1 MLVYDLIYNNR
12 SFYSNY
18 VWVIKQPPKIIFGQ
32 NSVNEFKFPEK
43 CLVITSKGTKSRGWL
58 DYSGLTNQIIFDD
71 VETNPSIETTQKII
85 SKFQNSDFTHIIG
98 IGGGSSMD
106 VAKFCAFKMN
116 KLKIMI
122 PTTFGS
128 GSEVTRI
135 SVLKVNGKKK
145 SFHDDK
151 IFADIAI
158 VDPIFIESSNE
169 NIIKNSAIDACAQC
183 TEAYDSKLSNIYTK
197 FICNEAFTRLED
209 GILNNNTENLVL
221 GSLLSGLGFGNSSTT
236 LGHGLS
242 YVYSNDGFSHGHALA
257 FTTTVSHEFNNSIF
271 YKRFLK
277 LVKKLNFQPIH
288 LNQNL
293 VDAANLIM
301 TDKKHLDPNPRVVTK
316 NTIIELLEKIN
327 AGHALD

>member
-1 MLVYDLIYNNR
+1 MYT
-12 SFYSNY
+12 
-18 VWVIKQPPKIIFGQ
+18 IKQPNQIIFGKY
-32 NSVNEFKFPEK
+32 SARDFDFPNDS
-43 CLVITSKGTKSRGWL
+43 LVITSRGAKSRGWL
-58 DYSGLTNQIIFDD
+58 DYTSLENCLCFDM
-71 VETNPSIETTQKII
+71 VESNPSMDTVEKII
-85 SKFQNSDFTHIIG
+85 SEFNDKKFNTIIG
-98 IGGGSSMD
+98 IGGGSSLD
-106 VAKFCAFKMN
+106 VAKYCAYKLN
-116 KLKIMI
+116 KFKIMI

-135 SVLKVNGKKK
+135 SVLKIKGKKK

-209 GILNNNTENLVL
+209 GILNYNSENLVL

-242 YVYSNDGFSHGHALA
+242 YVYSNEGFSHGHALA
-257 FTTTVSHEFNNSIF
+257 FTTAVSHEFNNSIF

-277 LVKKLNFQPIH
+277 LVKKLNFQPIQ

>member
-1 MLVYDLIYNNR
+1 MYT
-12 SFYSNY
+12 
-18 VWVIKQPPKIIFGQ
+18 IKQPNQIIFGKY
-32 NSVNEFKFPEK
+32 SARDFDFPNDS
-43 CLVITSKGTKSRGWL
+43 LVITSRGAKSRGWL
-58 DYSGLTNQIIFDD
+58 DYTSLENCLCFDM
-71 VETNPSIETTQKII
+71 VESNPSMDTVEKII
-85 SKFQNSDFTHIIG
+85 SEFNDKKFNTIIG
-98 IGGGSSMD
+98 IGGGSSLD
-106 VAKFCAFKMN
+106 VAKYCAYKLN
-116 KLKIMI
+116 KFKIMI

-135 SVLKVNGKKK
+135 SVLKIKGKKK

-209 GILNNNTENLVL
+209 GILNYNSENLVL

-242 YVYSNDGFSHGHALA
+242 YVYSNEGFSHGHALA
-257 FTTTVSHEFNNSIF
+257 FTTAVSHEFNNSIF

-293 VDAANLIM
+293 ADAANLIM

-316 NTIIELLEKIN
+316 NTIVELLEKIN

>member
-1 MLVYDLIYNNR
+1 MYT
-12 SFYSNY
+12 
-18 VWVIKQPPKIIFGQ
+18 IKQPNQIIFGKY
-32 NSVNEFKFPEK
+32 SARDFDFPNDS
-43 CLVITSKGTKSRGWL
+43 LVITSRGAKSRGWL
-58 DYSGLTNQIIFDD
+58 DYTSLENCLCFDM
-71 VETNPSIETTQKII
+71 VESNPSMDTVEKII
-85 SKFQNSDFTHIIG
+85 SEFNDKKFNTIIG
-98 IGGGSSMD
+98 IGGGSSLD
-106 VAKFCAFKMN
+106 VAKYCAYKLN
-116 KLKIMI
+116 KFKIMI

-135 SVLKVNGKKK
+135 SVLKIKGKKK

-158 VDPIFIESSNE
+158 VDPIFIGSSNE

-209 GILNNNTENLVL
+209 GILNYNSENLVL

-242 YVYSNDGFSHGHALA
+242 YVYSNEGFSHGHALA
-257 FTTTVSHEFNNSIF
+257 FTTAVSHEFNDSIF

>member
-1 MLVYDLIYNNR
+1 LYT
-12 SFYSNY
+12 
-18 VWVIKQPPKIIFGQ
+18 IKQPNQIIFGKY
-32 NSVNEFKFPEK
+32 SARDFDFPNDS
-43 CLVITSKGTKSRGWL
+43 LVITSRGAKSRGWL
-58 DYSGLTNQIIFDD
+58 DYTSLENCLCFDM
-71 VETNPSIETTQKII
+71 VESNPSMDTVEKII
-85 SKFQNSDFTHIIG
+85 SEFNDKKFNTIIG
-98 IGGGSSMD
+98 IGGGSSLD
-106 VAKFCAFKMN
+106 VAKYCAYKLN
-116 KLKIMI
+116 KFKIMI

-135 SVLKVNGKKK
+135 SVLKIKGKKK

-158 VDPIFIESSNE
+158 VDPIFIGSSNE

-209 GILNNNTENLVL
+209 GILNYNSENLVL

-242 YVYSNDGFSHGHALA
+242 YVYSNEGFSHGHALA
-257 FTTTVSHEFNNSIF
+257 FTTAVSHEFNNSIF

>member
-1 MLVYDLIYNNR
+1 MYT
-12 SFYSNY
+12 
-18 VWVIKQPPKIIFGQ
+18 IKQPNQIIFGKY
-32 NSVNEFKFPEK
+32 SARDFDFPND
-43 CLVITSKGTKSRGWL
+43 CLVITSRGAKPRGWL
-58 DYSGLTNQIIFDD
+58 DYTSLENCMNFDM
-71 VETNPSIETTQKII
+71 VESNPSMDTVEKII
-85 SKFQNSDFTHIIG
+85 SEFNGKKFNTIIG
-98 IGGGSSMD
+98 IGGGSSLD
-106 VAKFCAFKMN
+106 VAKYCAYKMN
-116 KLKIMI
+116 KFKIMI

-135 SVLKVNGKKK
+135 SVLKIKGKKK

-158 VDPIFIESSNE
+158 VDPIFIESPDE

-242 YVYSNDGFSHGHALA
+242 YVYSNEGFSHGHALA

>member
-1 MLVYDLIYNNR
+1 LYT
-12 SFYSNY
+12 
-18 VWVIKQPPKIIFGQ
+18 IKQPNQIIFGKY
-32 NSVNEFKFPEK
+32 SARDFDFPNDS
-43 CLVITSKGTKSRGWL
+43 LVITSRGAKSRGWL
-58 DYSGLTNQIIFDD
+58 DYTSLENCLCFDM
-71 VETNPSIETTQKII
+71 VESNPSMDTVEKII
-85 SKFQNSDFTHIIG
+85 SEFNDKKFNTIIG
-98 IGGGSSMD
+98 IGGGSSLD
-106 VAKFCAFKMN
+106 VAKYCAYKLN
-116 KLKIMI
+116 KFKIMI

-135 SVLKVNGKKK
+135 SVLKIKGKKK

-209 GILNNNTENLVL
+209 GILNYNSENLVL

-242 YVYSNDGFSHGHALA
+242 YVYSNEGFSHGHALA
-257 FTTTVSHEFNNSIF
+257 FTTAVSHEFNNSIF

-277 LVKKLNFQPIH
+277 LVKKLNFQPIQ

>member
-1 MLVYDLIYNNR
+1 MNSITEF
-12 SFYSNY
+12 SFKKN
-18 VWVIKQPPKIIFGQ
+18 
-32 NSVNEFKFPEK
+32 
-43 CLVITSKGTKSRGWL
+43 CLVITSSGAKSRGWL
-58 DYSGLTNQIIFDD
+58 DYLNIQDYQIFDS
-71 VETNPSIETTQKII
+71 VEPNPSMETVEKIL
-85 SKFQNSDFTHIIG
+85 SQYNQNFSYVIG
-98 IGGGSSMD
+98 LGGGSSLD
-106 VAKFCAFKMN
+106 VAKFVANQLNTK
-116 KLKIMI
+116 KILI

-135 SVLKVNGKKK
+135 SVLQIDGKKT
-145 SFHDDK
+145 SFHSDN
-151 IFADIAI
+151 FLADISI
-158 VDPIFIESSNE
+158 IDPYFIQDAPFE
-169 NIIKNSAIDACAQC
+169 IIKNSAIDACAQC

-209 GILNNNTENLVL
+209 GILNYNSENLVL

-242 YVYSNDGFSHGHALA
+242 YVYSNEGFSHGHALA
-257 FTTTVSHEFNNSIF
+257 FTTAVSHEFNNSIF

>member
-1 MLVYDLIYNNR
+1 MYT
-12 SFYSNY
+12 
-18 VWVIKQPPKIIFGQ
+18 IKQPNQIIFGKY
-32 NSVNEFKFPEK
+32 SARDFDFPNDS
-43 CLVITSKGTKSRGWL
+43 LVITSRGAKSRGWL
-58 DYSGLTNQIIFDD
+58 DYTSLENCLCFDM
-71 VETNPSIETTQKII
+71 VESNPSMDTVEKII
-85 SKFQNSDFTHIIG
+85 SEFNDKKFNTIIG
-98 IGGGSSMD
+98 IGGGSSLD
-106 VAKFCAFKMN
+106 VAKYCAYKLN
-116 KLKIMI
+116 KFKIMV

-135 SVLKVNGKKK
+135 SVLKIKGKKK

-158 VDPIFIESSNE
+158 VDPIFIGSSNE

-209 GILNNNTENLVL
+209 GILNYNSENLVL

-242 YVYSNDGFSHGHALA
+242 YVYSNEGFSHGHALA
-257 FTTTVSHEFNNSIF
+257 FTTAVSHEFNNSIF

>member
-1 MLVYDLIYNNR
+1 MYT
-12 SFYSNY
+12 
-18 VWVIKQPPKIIFGQ
+18 IKQPNRIIFGKY
-32 NSVNEFKFPEK
+32 SARDFDFPNDS
-43 CLVITSKGTKSRGWL
+43 LVITSRGTKSRGWL
-58 DYSGLTNQIIFDD
+58 DYTSLENCLCFDM
-71 VETNPSIETTQKII
+71 VESNPSMDTVEKII
-85 SKFQNSDFTHIIG
+85 SEFNDKKFNTIIG
-98 IGGGSSMD
+98 IGGGSSLD
-106 VAKFCAFKMN
+106 VAKYCAYKLN
-116 KLKIMI
+116 KFKIMI

-135 SVLKVNGKKK
+135 SVLKIKGKKK

-158 VDPIFIESSNE
+158 VDPIFIGSSNE

-209 GILNNNTENLVL
+209 GILNYNSENLVL

-242 YVYSNDGFSHGHALA
+242 YVYSNEGFSHGHALA
-257 FTTTVSHEFNNSIF
+257 FTTAVSHEFNNSIF

>member
-1 MLVYDLIYNNR
+1 MYT
-12 SFYSNY
+12 
-18 VWVIKQPPKIIFGQ
+18 IKQPNQIIFGKY
-32 NSVNEFKFPEK
+32 SARDFDFPNDS
-43 CLVITSKGTKSRGWL
+43 LVITSRGAKSRGWL
-58 DYSGLTNQIIFDD
+58 DYTSLENCLCFDM
-71 VETNPSIETTQKII
+71 VESNPSMDTVEKII
-85 SKFQNSDFTHIIG
+85 SEFNDKKFNTIIG

-135 SVLKVNGKKK
+135 SVLKVDGKKK

-158 VDPIFIESSNE
+158 VDPIFIGSSNE

-209 GILNNNTENLVL
+209 GILNYNSENLVL

-242 YVYSNDGFSHGHALA
+242 YVYSNEGFSHGHALA
-257 FTTTVSHEFNNSIF
+257 FTTAVSHEFNNSIF